1 MNVFFIIL
9 YCVTFILLIFSLF
22 FFLGK
27 LKISVFVNNNKIN
40 VYLWKIKVY
49 DSCSGENKS
58 NRKKTIESNF
68 ENKYKKVKLSIN
80 FFRKLLDDKNDDF
93 IYILKYINKTF
104 NIKRIDFSLDY
115 GFGNA
120 AITGITGGIIWGVIS
135 NVCCIIH
142 KYVNNIK
149 DVLNVAVK
157 PHYTEQ
163 IFEYNI
169 KLVFYVRIVSLFKLL
184 KHIKRFKN
192 TLEGRN

>member
-1 MNVFFIIL
+1 M
-9 YCVTFILLIFSLF
+9 
-22 FFLGK
+22 
-27 LKISVFVNNNKIN
+27 
-40 VYLWKIKVY
+40 
-49 DSCSGENKS
+49 
-58 NRKKTIESNF
+58 
-68 ENKYKKVKLSIN
+68 
-80 FFRKLLDDKNDDF
+80 
-93 IYILKYINKTF
+93 
-104 NIKRIDFSLDY
+104 DY

-192 TLEGRN
+192 ISMALYLIAGWCIIFSFKSL